1 MAIKSVTVQIYIYT
15 GTSGNYNSNDLKYTI
30 QKERLSNQTNIVL
43 EIGELVRD
51 YIDVTFNN
59 DYRSTTIW
67 VTTAETLI
75 DEVTGIE
82 YETGSP
88 KVTNYLAFDGYGH
101 FEEDINPQ
109 LSTNALYTSNNYYI
123 PESTAGKF
131 PIFAEGVGK
140 VTIDSTDTQI
150 TDNGNSNQKIQYITI
165 PADSSTIK
173 VYDTDDTTLLK
184 TVTVNNICEPKFT
197 SYKVTFVNKYGA
209 YQDLYFF
216 KKTVE
221 TFNVTDEMYKVNI
234 VDSDNADY
242 NTYDGQRQRYNTN
255 AQTSLTM
262 NTGFVKEDFTS
273 AIEELFLSENV
284 WIRYNSQTLPIVPKS
299 KSFTQKTSLNDKLIN
314 YTVNFDF
321 AFNKINNVR

>member
-1 MAIKSVTVQIYIYT
+1 MALKSVTVKIYIYT
-15 GTSGNYNSNDLKYTI
+15 GTEGNYTANDLKYTI

-75 DEVTGIE
+75 DDVTGVE

-101 FEEDINPQ
+101 FEDDINPQ
-109 LSTNALYTSNNYYI
+109 LSTDALYTSNNFYI
-123 PESTAGKF
+123 PESIAGKF

-150 TDNGNSNQKIQYITI
+150 TDSGNSNQKIQYVTI

-197 SYKVTFVNKYGA
+197 HYKITFVNKYGA
-209 YQDLYFF
+209 YQDIYFF

-234 VDSDNADY
+234 VDSDSVDY

-284 WIRYNSQTLPIVPKS
+284 WIRWDGQTLPIVPKS

-314 YTVNFDF
+314 YTVQFDF

>member
-1 MAIKSVTVQIYIYT
+1 MALKSVTLKIYIYT
-15 GTSGNYNSNDLKYTI
+15 GTAGSYTANDLKYTI

-59 DYRSTTIW
+59 DYNSTAIW

-75 DEVTGIE
+75 EEETGVE

-88 KVTNYLAFDGYGH
+88 RVTNFLAFDGYGH
-101 FEEDINPQ
+101 FEDDINPQ
-109 LSTNALYTSNNYYI
+109 LSTHALYTSNNYYI
-123 PESTAGKF
+123 PENTAGKF

-140 VTIDSTDTQI
+140 VTIDTTDTQI
-150 TDNGNSNQKIQYITI
+150 TDSGNSNQKIQYVTI

-173 VYDTDDTTLLK
+173 VYGTDDTTLLK
-184 TVTVNNICEPKFT
+184 TVTVNNICEPKYT
-197 SYKVTFVNKYGA
+197 SHKVTFVNKYGA

-255 AQTSLTM
+255 AQTTLTM

-284 WIRYNSQTLPIVPKS
+284 WIRWDGQTLPIVPKT

-314 YTVNFDF
+314 YTVDFDF

>member
-1 MAIKSVTVQIYIYT
+1 MALKSVTVKIYIYT
-15 GTSGNYNSNDLKYTI
+15 GTAGSYTANDLKYTI

-43 EIGELVRD
+43 EIAELVRD

-75 DEVTGIE
+75 DDVTGIE

-88 KVTNYLAFDGYGH
+88 KTTNYLAFDGYGH
-101 FEEDINPQ
+101 FEDDINPQ
-109 LSTNALYTSNNYYI
+109 LSTDALYTSNNFYI
-123 PESTAGKF
+123 TEGTAGKF

-150 TDNGNSNQKIQYITI
+150 TDSGNSNQKIQYVTI

-197 SYKVTFVNKYGA
+197 DYKITFVNKYGA
-209 YQDLYFF
+209 YQDIYFF

-234 VDSDNADY
+234 VDSDSVDY

-284 WIRYNSQTLPIVPKS
+284 WIRWDGQTLPIVPKS

-314 YTVNFDF
+314 YTVQFDF